1 MKKLYLKI
9 AKRKYEDSL
18 KSIDELTEVINKY
31 LPDFSNEELKRSF
44 SYSLESVLLKEALSD
59 NHISEEEL
67 DLLKILLSKYNLLDE
82 FKKEFK
88 NTLLSEVIDEINVDD
103 LSTYGVKVNKV
114 ILELLETY
122 GNIFIEETAIILG
135 ALDAITFKNYY
146 KKFSKN
152 VYALIYLLALMDG
165 KKEKKEIE
173 SACNDFVN
181 KFLSTYYET
190 KEYTKELIK
199 EGKEIKK
206 YITKDIKK
214 LRKELFKYLRTHNDE
229 EIKEDLNSLVN
240 EVLNELGVEFKEE
253 E

>member
-9 AKRKYEDSL
+9 ASRKYAETL
-18 KSIDELTEVINKY
+18 KDIDELTSVINEY

-44 SYSLESVLLKEALSD
+44 SYSIESILLKEALSD

-67 DLLKILLSKYNLLDE
+67 DLLKILLSKYNILDE

-88 NTLLSEVIDEINVDD
+88 NTLLSEVIDEIDVDK

-114 ILELLETY
+114 ILDLLETY
-122 GNIFIEETAIILG
+122 GNLFIEETSIVLG

-146 KKFSKN
+146 RKFSKN

-173 SACNDFVN
+173 GACNDFVN
-181 KFLSTYYET
+181 KFLLRYYET
-190 KEYTKELIK
+190 KEYVKELIK

-214 LRKELFKYLRTHNDE
+214 LRKELNRYLRTHTDE
-229 EIKEDLNSLVN
+229 EIKQDLNSLVS
-240 EVLNELGVEFKEE
+240 EVLNDLGVEIKEVE
-253 E
+253 